1 MLLVWGWYQ
10 LRHHDPLI
18 DLRTSAR
25 RPVLMTNVAALLI
38 GFGMMAQMIVVPQ
51 LLEMPEATG
60 FGLGQTVLEADL
72 WMAPGGLMMMVF
84 APVSSRLIN
93 GVGAKITLLI
103 GALVLG
109 VGYLVALMLMS
120 APWELMVATLVASA
134 GVGIGYAAMPTLI
147 LDNVPGEES
156 GAAVGLNSLMRAV
169 GTTIAGAVMA
179 AILTSRTVTLGGHII
194 PEESAFR
201 ICFLVGAAAALVGG
215 LVCLL
220 IPRQQVLTAAE
231 EDPVRVTA

>member
-1 MLLVWGWYQ
+1 
-10 LRHHDPLI
+10 
-18 DLRTSAR
+18 
-25 RPVLMTNVAALLI
+25 
-38 GFGMMAQMIVVPQ
+38 MIVVPQ
-51 LLEMPEATG
+51 LLEMPVATG
-60 FGLGQTVLEADL
+60 IGLGQSVLEAGL

-109 VGYLVALMLMS
+109 AGYLVALTLMS
-120 APWELMVATLVASA
+120 APWQLMVATLVASA

-179 AILTSRTVTLGGHII
+179 AILTSRTVTLGG
-194 PEESAFR
+194 
-201 ICFLVGAAAALVGG
+201 

-220 IPRQQVLTAAE
+220 IPRQQALTAAE
-231 EDPVRVTA
+231 EDPARVTA